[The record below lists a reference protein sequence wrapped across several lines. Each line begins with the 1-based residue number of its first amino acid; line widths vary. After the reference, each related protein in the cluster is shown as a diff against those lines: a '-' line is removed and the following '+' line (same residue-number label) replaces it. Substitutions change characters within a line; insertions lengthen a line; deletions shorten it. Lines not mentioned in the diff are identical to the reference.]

1 MRRRQHRIVVP
12 FVLVGLRAGACSE
25 EGREKIRGR
34 FLGRFGG
41 RRPRSRPSN
50 PGALVGSAVGA
61 TVTLDVASGDS
72 PLVGVVGRAVGSG
85 GRCLGW
91 FNAPMSRAGWSWRS
105 SGSSGESKD
114 RGPRSHHLRR
124 PRLPSSRNRPR
135 KSRPSCPPGDRPEQL
150 HRSGDPPGQPGQ
162 PGQPE
167 RSDPSDRRAHPRMI
181 KQGDRGSRG
190 LDDERG
196 LDLDLAAVDRGT
208 RGRRVVPVVASAP
221 RALAAAGSNSAM
233 CCAFTDGCDHDAT
246 SGPANEILAPGR
258 GAVRRCR

>member
-1 MRRRQHRIVVP
+1 VRRSAVGSSVGSVV
-12 FVLVGLRAGACSE
+12 AG
-25 EGREKIRGR
+25 RGADPR
-34 FLGRFGG
+34 TLELWSVPPSA
-41 RRPRSRPSN
+41 PRSRWTWPLGTLPWSVSSEGPSAA
-50 PGALVGSAVGA
+50 GSVSRLIQRADEQGGLVLAIIGIIRRVQGQ
-61 TVTLDVASGDS
+61 
-72 PLVGVVGRAVGSG
+72 
-85 GRCLGW
+85 
-91 FNAPMSRAGWSWRS
+91 
-105 SGSSGESKD
+105 
-114 RGPRSHHLRR
+114 GPRSHHLGR
-124 PRLPSSRNRPR
+124 PRLPSPRNRPR

-258 GAVRRCR
+258 EP